1 MPERSEKTQLV
12 RNAVGSYGSRALLA
26 LSALLVTPYLYRK
39 LGAAGFGTWSVI
51 FTLGTVFSLLQ
62 IGFSAGPVKYV
73 AEFRAQGKRRE
84 LEETLGA
91 AVALMSVLGVVALGL
106 SACAAFLLDG
116 LAAGA
121 EREDFR
127 LGMLAVGA
135 AMLVRFPCAGYMAVL
150 NGYQR
155 FDLTNASFG
164 FSVVVF
170 SLGAFVA
177 VEAGKGVLG
186 VAIAQAVALTA
197 SGLLFIV
204 MLARVDPAL
213 SPRPR
218 LAERETRRRLFRFSS
233 FALLA
238 DSMAFAGQRMDVVL
252 IAAIRNATQAAPYA
266 AAVKLQSGL
275 QSFVLPF
282 VELMMPMVS
291 ELWAQ
296 GRREEVARRFELA
309 VRVALQFTLPAA
321 FGVALL
327 ATDIVDVWLG
337 PGAPDVTASIIV
349 ALMAVQVAVLS
360 SAPAEKVLVGIGRVR
375 LVGAIALLE
384 GVANVALT
392 VFLVWRFGAIGA
404 ALGTLI
410 TAGILAPVKLPLA
423 CRAAGCPVG
432 RTIGAAVGKAGASSL
447 PAMVAMAVL
456 WAVLPEG
463 AVRLFAA
470 LGAGAAAWTLVGVA
484 QVGPTRIGL
493 GGFFVRKTESGLVGQ
508 RFGETTS

>member
-1 MPERSEKTQLV
+1 VPERSEKTQLV

-39 LGAAGFGTWSVI
+39 LGPAGFGTWSVI

-62 IGFSAGPVKYV
+62 IGLSAGPVKYV

-84 LEETLGA
+84 LEETLGG

-106 SACAAFLLDG
+106 SAGAAFLLDG
-116 LAAGA
+116 LAAGS

-127 LGMLAVGA
+127 LGMLAMGA

-170 SLGAFVA
+170 SLGAVVA
-177 VEAGKGVLG
+177 VEAEKGVLG
-186 VAIAQAVALTA
+186 VAIAQAVALAA
-197 SGLLFIV
+197 SGLVFV
-204 MLARVDPAL
+204 FMLARVDPAL
-213 SPRPR
+213 SLRPR
-218 LAERETRRRLFRFSS
+218 LAERDARRRLFRFSS

-238 DSMAFAGQRMDVVL
+238 DSMAFVGQRMDVVL

-266 AAVKLQSGL
+266 AAVRLQSGV
-275 QSFVLPF
+275 QSLVLPF
-282 VELMMPMVS
+282 VELMMPMIS
-291 ELWAQ
+291 ELWAS
-296 GRREEVARRFELA
+296 GRRDEVARRFGLA

-321 FGVALL
+321 FGLAIL
-327 ATDIVDVWLG
+327 ATDVVDVWLG
-337 PGAPDVTASIIV
+337 PGAPAVTAWIVV
-349 ALMAVQVAVLS
+349 ALMAVQVATLS

-375 LVGAIALLE
+375 LVGALALLE
-384 GVANVALT
+384 GAANVTLT
-392 VFLVWRFGAIGA
+392 VVLVWRYGPIGA
-404 ALGTLI
+404 ALGTLVA
-410 TAGILAPVKLPLA
+410 AGVLAPVKLPLA

-432 RTIGAAVGKAGASSL
+432 RTIGLPIAKAVGSSL
-447 PAMVAMAVL
+447 PAMAAMALL

-463 AVRLFAA
+463 LLRLAAA
-470 LGAGAAAWTLVGVA
+470 LGAGAAVWTVVGVV
-484 QVGPTRIGL
+484 QIGSSRIGF
-493 GGFFVRKTESGLVGQ
+493 GPFSVRERETGPSGQ
-508 RFGETTS
+508 RFGETTL